1 LNVYVKELPKDFTPA
16 QLEKS
21 FADSIG
27 PVKSTKI
34 SKSAQVTRVPN
45 QNGKLIKQTD
55 LAAPPLSNGYG
66 FVCFQTEADARKAV
80 EIGKFGVIQT
90 QEYKVI
96 ERTDTRKLFNNIYV
110 KNFNPDW
117 SEENLKAIFS
127 KYGDIKSLIVLK
139 KKDKEGIEKPFA
151 FVCFER
157 PGQPTYGPECA
168 SRAVED
174 LHDKELDGFKIYVQP
189 ALPADQ
195 RQAQVFKEQQRF
207 KNSKKKCNLFVKGFP
222 ATYSSDDLKNLFS
235 QFGEIESVKI
245 LPTTEGQNASR
256 AFVCF
261 KTPDSAAQARAR
273 LHQQTI
279 DSKQLF
285 VTNYEL
291 PEIRKKQQADAKDK
305 ADFMNL
311 RKQNSAPLDPSLL
324 QRPDTIQLIQQILFL
339 IQRQVGNRGGFGG
352 GYNRPAQGGFNNQRQ
367 QRGPG
372 QNIQQQQPYP
382 RPMNNMNRPA
392 PAEVPQNAP
401 IVQIRQ
407 DVAGDVGSIGP
418 QAPLPHPDPI
428 VNKYNMDGFGLLPAV
443 FPGNPNLK
451 QMVGEF
457 IYEYVGRLV
466 GEERAP
472 KITGMLIDL
481 PLEEIKGY
489 LYDFTKLHQKVGEA
503 INLLVQIQ
511 QQQQAPQ

>member
-1 LNVYVKELPKDFTPA
+1 M
-16 QLEKS
+16 
-21 FADSIG
+21 
-27 PVKSTKI
+27 
-34 SKSAQVTRVPN
+34 
-45 QNGKLIKQTD
+45 
-55 LAAPPLSNGYG
+55 
-66 FVCFQTEADARKAV
+66 
-80 EIGKFGVIQT
+80 
-90 QEYKVI
+90 
-96 ERTDTRKLFNNIYV
+96 
-110 KNFNPDW
+110 
-117 SEENLKAIFS
+117 
-127 KYGDIKSLIVLK
+127 IVLK

-339 IQRQVGNRGGFGG
+339 I
-352 GYNRPAQGGFNNQRQ
+352 
-367 QRGPG
+367 
-372 QNIQQQQPYP
+372 
-382 RPMNNMNRPA
+382 
-392 PAEVPQNAP
+392 
-401 IVQIRQ
+401 
-407 DVAGDVGSIGP
+407 
-418 QAPLPHPDPI
+418 
-428 VNKYNMDGFGLLPAV
+428 
-443 FPGNPNLK
+443 
-451 QMVGEF
+451 
-457 IYEYVGRLV
+457 
-466 GEERAP
+466 
-472 KITGMLIDL
+472 
-481 PLEEIKGY
+481 
-489 LYDFTKLHQKVGEA
+489 
-503 INLLVQIQ
+503 
-511 QQQQAPQ
+511 

>member
-1 LNVYVKELPKDFTPA
+1 
-16 QLEKS
+16 
-21 FADSIG
+21 
-27 PVKSTKI
+27 
-34 SKSAQVTRVPN
+34 
-45 QNGKLIKQTD
+45 
-55 LAAPPLSNGYG
+55 
-66 FVCFQTEADARKAV
+66 
-80 EIGKFGVIQT
+80 
-90 QEYKVI
+90 
-96 ERTDTRKLFNNIYV
+96 V

-157 PGQPTYGPECA
+157 PGEPAYGPECA
-168 SRAVED
+168 NRAVED

-195 RQAQVFKEQQRF
+195 RQAQVYKEQQRF

-235 QFGEIESVKI
+235 QFGDIESVKI
-245 LPTTEGQNASR
+245 LPTTEGQVASR

-339 IQRQVGNRGGFGG
+339 I
-352 GYNRPAQGGFNNQRQ
+352 
-367 QRGPG
+367 
-372 QNIQQQQPYP
+372 
-382 RPMNNMNRPA
+382 
-392 PAEVPQNAP
+392 
-401 IVQIRQ
+401 
-407 DVAGDVGSIGP
+407 
-418 QAPLPHPDPI
+418 
-428 VNKYNMDGFGLLPAV
+428 
-443 FPGNPNLK
+443 
-451 QMVGEF
+451 
-457 IYEYVGRLV
+457 
-466 GEERAP
+466 
-472 KITGMLIDL
+472 
-481 PLEEIKGY
+481 
-489 LYDFTKLHQKVGEA
+489 
-503 INLLVQIQ
+503 
-511 QQQQAPQ
+511 

>member
-1 LNVYVKELPKDFTPA
+1 
-16 QLEKS
+16 
-21 FADSIG
+21 
-27 PVKSTKI
+27 
-34 SKSAQVTRVPN
+34 VTRAPN

-157 PGQPTYGPECA
+157 PGQPAYGLECA

-273 LHQQTI
+273 LHQ
-279 DSKQLF
+279 
-285 VTNYEL
+285 
-291 PEIRKKQQADAKDK
+291 
-305 ADFMNL
+305 
-311 RKQNSAPLDPSLL
+311 
-324 QRPDTIQLIQQILFL
+324 
-339 IQRQVGNRGGFGG
+339 
-352 GYNRPAQGGFNNQRQ
+352 
-367 QRGPG
+367 
-372 QNIQQQQPYP
+372 
-382 RPMNNMNRPA
+382 
-392 PAEVPQNAP
+392 
-401 IVQIRQ
+401 
-407 DVAGDVGSIGP
+407 
-418 QAPLPHPDPI
+418 
-428 VNKYNMDGFGLLPAV
+428 
-443 FPGNPNLK
+443 
-451 QMVGEF
+451 
-457 IYEYVGRLV
+457 
-466 GEERAP
+466 
-472 KITGMLIDL
+472 
-481 PLEEIKGY
+481 
-489 LYDFTKLHQKVGEA
+489 
-503 INLLVQIQ
+503 
-511 QQQQAPQ
+511 